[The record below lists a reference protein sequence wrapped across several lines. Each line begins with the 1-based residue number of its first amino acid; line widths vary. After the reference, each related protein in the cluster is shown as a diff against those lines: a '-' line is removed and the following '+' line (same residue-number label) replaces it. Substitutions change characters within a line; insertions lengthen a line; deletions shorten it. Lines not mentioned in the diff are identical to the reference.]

1 MTRSAKGKVT
11 LTELYEN
18 KLIIAKLDNMIDE
31 GKTLQYMTDYANSM
45 EVDVS
50 LGTIR
55 NYKNKRRQ
63 AIDEDVPL
71 ESLLDR
77 RSNSGNIIE
86 MKDKESMTDVDGS
99 NTNSEGLGVYKKAS
113 EKLVNINQVLEVLI
127 EKGLQ
132 GVMDTNYVDQ
142 NILLK
147 AVQEH
152 NKINAGNGGLT
163 MSGLQEMRLQQVAY
177 ESAVTNVMLSYVP
190 EDKQTEALERM
201 HDAEE
206 EFYRNLDITEEGR
219 RIKKELERLEV
230 L

>member
-99 NTNSEGLGVYKKAS
+99 NTNSEGIGVYKKAS

>member
-113 EKLVNINQVLEVLI
+113 EKLVNVNQVLEVLI

>member
-1 MTRSAKGKVT
+1 
-11 LTELYEN
+11 
-18 KLIIAKLDNMIDE
+18 
-31 GKTLQYMTDYANSM
+31 
-45 EVDVS
+45 
-50 LGTIR
+50 
-55 NYKNKRRQ
+55 
-63 AIDEDVPL
+63 
-71 ESLLDR
+71 
-77 RSNSGNIIE
+77 
-86 MKDKESMTDVDGS
+86 MTDVDGS
-99 NTNSEGLGVYKKAS
+99 NTNSEGIGVYKKAS

>member
-77 RSNSGNIIE
+77 RSNSG
-86 MKDKESMTDVDGS
+86 
-99 NTNSEGLGVYKKAS
+99 
-113 EKLVNINQVLEVLI
+113 
-127 EKGLQ
+127 
-132 GVMDTNYVDQ
+132 
-142 NILLK
+142 IL
-147 AVQEH
+147 
-152 NKINAGNGGLT
+152 
-163 MSGLQEMRLQQVAY
+163 
-177 ESAVTNVMLSYVP
+177 
-190 EDKQTEALERM
+190 
-201 HDAEE
+201 
-206 EFYRNLDITEEGR
+206 
-219 RIKKELERLEV
+219 
-230 L
+230 